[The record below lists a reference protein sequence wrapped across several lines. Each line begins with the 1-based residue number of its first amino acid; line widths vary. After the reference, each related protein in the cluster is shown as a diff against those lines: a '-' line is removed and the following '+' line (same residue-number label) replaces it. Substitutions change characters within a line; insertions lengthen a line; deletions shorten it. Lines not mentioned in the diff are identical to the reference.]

1 MKNFQKVLYLGF
13 LLFSS
18 LAFAHVETYT
28 LDSVHSSVSFK
39 IRHLIG
45 KVTGSFP
52 AFTGTLN
59 FDAED
64 IALSSVTAEIDAG
77 SINTQNTKRDDHLKS
92 PDFFDVAKFPKLNFK
107 SSKIRKAETG
117 KYQIDG
123 ELTIHGVKKAVTLE
137 MVYNGISKGMMGEL
151 RAGFSATTKINRKD
165 FGIVWNKTLDAG
177 GLVIGD
183 DVDVVIEIEAVKEV
197 KIEAVTEA
205 KKEMPKAK

>member
-1 MKNFQKVLYLGF
+1 MKSFNKIVLLGF
-13 LLFSS
+13 FFVSS
-18 LAFAHVETYT
+18 LAFGKTETYS

-45 KVTGSFP
+45 KVTGNFP
-52 AFTGTLN
+52 TFSGTLN

-64 IALSSVTAEIDAG
+64 ITLSSVTAEMDAS

-92 PDFFDVAKFPKLNFK
+92 PDFFDVAKYPKMNFK
-107 SSKIRKAETG
+107 SSKVKKTESG
-117 KYQIDG
+117 KYQIEG
-123 ELTIHGVKKAVTLE
+123 ELTLHGVKKPVALE

-165 FGIVWNKTLDAG
+165 FGIVWNKTLDTG

-183 DVDVVIEIEAVKEV
+183 DVDVTIEIEAVKEV
-197 KIEAVTEA
+197 GEETPAV
-205 KKEMPKAK
+205 K